1 MENFDKMPSRTEL
14 NKDLYNSY
22 ENQSYDKFDVNS
34 NQEVLKNDARK
45 IDVDQ
50 IREILD
56 KKYRDNAPKRKSI
69 QIIEPEAQEL
79 ERETTKEYDLNAILN
94 KAKSDSDY
102 DYDRNKLNKSVDA
115 SKLVDEIKNKY
126 QEKEETAEE
135 KELKDLI
142 HTIAQIEIKN
152 SRKDADLLGLSET
165 NTYEKD
171 EIVPEEEEFYTGNL
185 KISEK
190 DFDDFKDIEKDIKSN
205 NILVKILI
213 FVFIIVAI
221 AIGVVVAN
229 NYFNL
234 GFF

>member
-1 MENFDKMPSRTEL
+1 MENFDKIPSRTDL

-94 KAKSDSDY
+94 KAKSDTDY

-126 QEKEETAEE
+126 PEKEETVEE

-152 SRKDADLLGLSET
+152 SKKDADLLGLSET
-165 NTYEKD
+165 SSYEKD
-171 EIVPEEEEFYTGNL
+171 EIVPEEDFYTGNL

-234 GFF
+234 GLF

>member
-1 MENFDKMPSRTEL
+1 MENIDKIPSRTEL
-14 NKDLYNSY
+14 NKNLYNSY
-22 ENQSYDKFDVNS
+22 ENQSYDKFDINS

-45 IDVDQ
+45 IDVNQ

-69 QIIEPEAQEL
+69 EIVEPEVQDL
-79 ERETTKEYDLNAILN
+79 ERESTKEYDLNAILN
-94 KAKSDSDY
+94 KAKSDTDY

-126 QEKEETAEE
+126 PEKEETAEE

-142 HTIAQIEIKN
+142 HTIAQFEIKN
-152 SRKDADLLGLSET
+152 SKKDADLLGLSET
-165 NTYEKD
+165 SSYEKD
-171 EIVPEEEEFYTGNL
+171 EIVPEEDFYTGNL

-213 FVFIIVAI
+213 FIFIIVAI
-221 AIGVVVAN
+221 GIGIFVAN

-234 GFF
+234 GLF

>member
-1 MENFDKMPSRTEL
+1 MGNFDKIPSRTDL

-22 ENQSYDKFDVNS
+22 ENQSYDKFDINS

-69 QIIEPEAQEL
+69 QIIEPESQEL
-79 ERETTKEYDLNAILN
+79 EREITKEYDLNAILN

-115 SKLVDEIKNKY
+115 SKLVDEIKSKY

-152 SRKDADLLGLSET
+152 SKKDADLLGLSET
-165 NTYEKD
+165 NTFVKD
-171 EIVPEEEEFYTGNL
+171 EIIPKEEEFYTGNL
-185 KISEK
+185 KITEK

-213 FVFIIVAI
+213 FAFILVAI
-221 AIGVVVAN
+221 AIGIIVAN

-234 GFF
+234 GWF